1 MALHLLLSDT
11 SGKFD
16 NSKYCLWHASSP
28 HTFDRYVAY
37 QLCKRSL
44 HIQPT
49 WLHVSPTH
57 CPEQSS
63 VEPAGPRL
71 WPSSSLWWL
80 SGGGS
85 FGKSTP
91 LTPGT
96 SSSFYY
102 QFSSDNCWL
111 WSFKF
116 CYIYTCIAKTS
127 RISVALSCEHLSIL
141 YLSMG
146 VSIPATNYLPS
157 AVHWPALQLMWSHPL
172 PHHLGLLRCL
182 KNQTQYIVYPLSMH
196 RLHDYKM

>member
-16 NSKYCLWHASSP
+16 NSEYCLWHASSP
-28 HTFDRYVAY
+28 HTFDRYVAF

-44 HIQPT
+44 LIQPT

-57 CPEQSS
+57 CPGQSS
-63 VEPAGPRL
+63 VGPAGPRL

-102 QFSSDNCWL
+102 HYSTHNCWL

-116 CYIYTCIAKTS
+116 CYIYTCITKTS
-127 RISVALSCEHLSIL
+127 RISVALSCTSFYFVFVDGCI
-141 YLSMG
+141 YS
-146 VSIPATNYLPS
+146 SN
-157 AVHWPALQLMWSHPL
+157 
-172 PHHLGLLRCL
+172 
-182 KNQTQYIVYPLSMH
+182 
-196 RLHDYKM
+196 